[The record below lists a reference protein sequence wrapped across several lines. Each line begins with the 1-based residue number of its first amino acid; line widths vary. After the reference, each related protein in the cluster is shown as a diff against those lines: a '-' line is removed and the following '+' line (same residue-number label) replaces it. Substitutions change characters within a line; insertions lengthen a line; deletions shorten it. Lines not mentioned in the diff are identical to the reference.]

1 MRALALTLA
10 FLAVAPTASADT
22 VLASGP
28 LVATLTS
35 TTTVCQIT
43 NWAPKPVTF
52 VNAIIL
58 DVPGQ
63 AALGATSDTCTTAP
77 LLFAQT
83 CTFSATVTGP
93 AGGGMITVKGSAKA
107 ARTLRGMCRLQN
119 PASGAFLQFD
129 PMR

>member
-1 MRALALTLA
+1 MRALFATLA
-10 FLAVAPTASADT
+10 LVATASTASADT

-28 LVATLTS
+28 LVSTLTS

-43 NWAPKPVTF
+43 NWAAKPVTF
-52 VNAIIL
+52 VNAIVL

-63 AALGATSDTCTTAP
+63 GAVGASADTCTTAP

-83 CTFSATVTGP
+83 CSFSATVTGP

-107 ARTLRGMCRLQN
+107 ARALRGMCRLQN
-119 PASGAFLQFD
+119 PSSGAFLQFD